1 MRIEPPFSPRQSPV
15 SFFADLTANHVIN
28 AVVASLFAVTG
39 PVAIMLT
46 VGSRGGIS
54 ETDLASWIFGAFFL
68 NGLISFALCLYYRQP
83 LVFLWTIPGMVLVG
97 PALAHL
103 SFAEVVGAY
112 YVTGLLILVL
122 GISCWVRRCMDVFP
136 MPIVMGMVAG
146 VFLQFGLDWVHA
158 FSDEAW
164 IAAPMTI
171 AFFGAAAMPAIANRF
186 PPLIIALIVG
196 LISVA
201 ALGKA
206 PTADQISVTIAA
218 PVFFAPAFSWQ
229 AIVELVVP
237 LAITVLVVQNGQGI
251 AILSAAGHKPPIN
264 AIAVLCGVWSVVV
277 AMVGAVSTCLT
288 GGVSGIIASDKDR
301 AGQYTAGVIVSIFV
315 TLFGLFA
322 PLFTTVL
329 LSTPRAFIST
339 LAGIALLKVL
349 QSAFTTAF
357 QGAFSLGAL
366 VAFMVTIS
374 NLSLFN
380 IGAPFWGLV
389 FGFVASWVMERVD
402 FGIAKKTG

>member
-1 MRIEPPFSPRQSPV
+1 MSIGPPFRPRQSPA

-112 YVTGLLILVL
+112 YVTGLLILVF
-122 GISCWVRRCMDVFP
+122 GISGWVRRCMDVFP

-146 VFLQFGLDWVHA
+146 VFLQFGLDCVHA

-164 IAAPMTI
+164 IAAPMTFV
-171 AFFGAAAMPAIANRF
+171 FFGAAAMPAIANRF

-229 AIVELVVP
+229 AMVELVVP

-264 AIAVLCGVWSVVV
+264 AITLVCGVWSVVV
-277 AMVGAVSTCLT
+277 AVVGAVSTCLT

-301 AGQYTAGVIVSIFV
+301 AGQYTAGVIVSISV

>member
-1 MRIEPPFSPRQSPV
+1 MSIEPPFRPRQSPA

-112 YVTGLLILVL
+112 YVTGLLILVF
-122 GISCWVRRCMDVFP
+122 GISGWVRRCMDVFP

-146 VFLQFGLDWVHA
+146 VFLQFGLDWVHS

-229 AIVELVVP
+229 AMVELVVP

-301 AGQYTAGVIVSIFV
+301 TGQYTAGVIVSIFV